1 MDELYRD
8 YTPSNEL
15 IDYLG
20 ARVKALEIEND
31 KLKKEL
37 DKLKSLIVY

>member
-20 ARVKALEIEND
+20 ARVKALEIENE
-31 KLKKEL
+31 KLKIQL
-37 DKLKSLIVY
+37 DKVKSLIVY

>member
-15 IDYLG
+15 IDFLN
-20 ARVKALEIEND
+20 ARVKALEIENE
-31 KLKKEL
+31 KLKIEL
-37 DKLKSLIVY
+37 DKVKSLIVH

>member
-20 ARVKALEIEND
+20 ARVKALEIENE
-31 KLKKEL
+31 KLKIQL
-37 DKLKSLIVY
+37 DKVKSFNPS

>member
-20 ARVKALEIEND
+20 ARVKALEIENER
-31 KLKKEL
+31 LTKEL
-37 DKLKSLIVY
+37 NQVKSLIVY